1 MDGSHLCA
9 QLESL
14 QGEECQEN
22 RPVLLENTPIMRV
35 YRKIEVG
42 GALPRE
48 RILWLSTLPR
58 EGIAGGWGNFH
69 KVRNLA
75 DGALFPGLK
84 KKIGTGAIFLS
95 ADYLGLEQSSQE
107 TSERG
112 AHFRVKNMKGG
123 ALFSGENIW
132 GWSTFSTV
140 EYLRVERSS
149 QKRIIGG

>member
-58 EGIAGGWGNFH
+58 EGRWWVG
-69 KVRNLA
+69 K
-75 DGALFPGLK
+75 
-84 KKIGTGAIFLS
+84 
-95 ADYLGLEQSSQE
+95 
-107 TSERG
+107 
-112 AHFRVKNMKGG
+112 
-123 ALFSGENIW
+123 FS
-132 GWSTFSTV
+132 
-140 EYLRVERSS
+140 
-149 QKRIIGG
+149 

>member
-48 RILWLSTLPR
+48 MLLW
-58 EGIAGGWGNFH
+58 
-69 KVRNLA
+69 
-75 DGALFPGLK
+75 
-84 KKIGTGAIFLS
+84 
-95 ADYLGLEQSSQE
+95 
-107 TSERG
+107 
-112 AHFRVKNMKGG
+112 
-123 ALFSGENIW
+123 
-132 GWSTFSTV
+132 
-140 EYLRVERSS
+140 
-149 QKRIIGG
+149 